1 MNGNNLK
8 GKAMNLLDQDFTDV
22 DLLRAKMTTEI
33 NANAKS
39 REVLAAEFGSVYNT
53 NELMEHYEIISFAAP
68 FVYGV
73 DRATKKK
80 GTLIFQHNPRFYHSF
95 KEA

>member
-1 MNGNNLK
+1 MNDKQLK
-8 GKAMNLLDQDFTDV
+8 GDTMNILDQDFTNV
-22 DLLRAKMTTEI
+22 DLKRAKMTAEI

-53 NELMEHYEIISFAAP
+53 DELMEHYEIISFAAP